1 MRFEKKLV
9 SYTQKQIWEEYCS
22 FLDLSMEEYMNIQ
35 KRLLI
40 EQIDLMSKCELG
52 QRLFKGKTPKTVK
65 EFLSEIPLTTYE
77 DYADILL
84 PKNEAALPAKPSVWL
99 ETTWES
105 GNHPVKVAPYT
116 VEMLSVY
123 KTNIIA
129 AMIL

>member
-105 GNHPVKVAPYT
+105 GNHPVKVAP
-116 VEMLSVY
+116 
-123 KTNIIA
+123 
-129 AMIL
+129 